1 MSIRNSPKCIKGLF
15 GKVCFIVDKTKNSD
29 SPIGLPE
36 FFMFMVVLQNVV
48 LLDGCQILQI
58 NKPVSL
64 LAW

>member
-1 MSIRNSPKCIKGLF
+1 MLIRNSLKCIKGWF
-15 GKVCFIVDKTKNSD
+15 HRVCIIYDKTKTQIVRLDYLS
-29 SPIGLPE
+29 